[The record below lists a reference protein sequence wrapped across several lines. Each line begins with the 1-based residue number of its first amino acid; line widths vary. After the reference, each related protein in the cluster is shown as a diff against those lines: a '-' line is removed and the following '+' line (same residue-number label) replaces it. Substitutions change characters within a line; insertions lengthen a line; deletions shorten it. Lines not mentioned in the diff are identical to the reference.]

1 MTMTTKNS
9 KDSNVLIIFEN
20 FFIGEYKLQHS
31 RQLGEPC
38 QRGAQL
44 PVLWKNF
51 LLEGSPGATHRD
63 APQGWNND
71 IFRDFVYKLREA
83 PSRKKH
89 IFCRLAMA
97 MVWSQ
102 ERGSR

>member
-51 LLEGSPGATHRD
+51 LLEGSPGETHRD

-71 IFRDFVYKLREA
+71 IFRDFVYELKGLFT
-83 PSRKKH
+83 
-89 IFCRLAMA
+89 IFCLSFKSHISS
-97 MVWSQ
+97 VPLI
-102 ERGSR
+102 G